1 MEDDYE
7 YEYIEEEVPQT
18 AAAKKKCVFKEQ
30 ALTNVK
36 ANLAKGRAT
45 RLANIKAKKEQ
56 MAKQKKEDDQYENY
70 YVGNGGVSKEPEYE
84 DDGYEYYDDSE
95 SEYEYYDEPA
105 NKPVKAAG
113 KRKPAEKAMKE
124 PKERKMTK
132 KEQTLLQRMDK
143 TEELLNRILQAQQG
157 ARAAPVQRQ
166 VRKKVKKPVQRSRK
180 PVNQTVIQ
188 IPRSQAAPSQKKDD
202 GLSQLMKLF
211 N

>member
-7 YEYIEEEVPQT
+7 YEYIEEEVPQRAT
-18 AAAKKKCVFKEQ
+18 TKKKRVFNEQ
-30 ALTNVK
+30 GLTNVK

-45 RLANIKAKKEQ
+45 RLANIKARKEQ
-56 MAKQKKEDDQYENY
+56 MVKQQQEDDQYENY
-70 YVGNGGVSKEPEYE
+70 YVGNGGVSKQPKYE
-84 DDGYEYYDDSE
+84 DDEYEYYSDSE
-95 SEYEYYDEPA
+95 DEYEYYDEPI

-113 KRKPAEKAMKE
+113 KRKPTGKAMKE

-143 TEELLNRILQAQQG
+143 TEELLNRILVAQQG
-157 ARAAPVQRQ
+157 ARAQPVQRQ
-166 VRKKVKKPVQRSRK
+166 VRKKVKKPVPKARK

-188 IPRSQAAPSQKKDD
+188 IPRAQAAPSKKKDD
-202 GLSQLMKLF
+202 ELSQLMKLF